1 LVGNFQRFTELVQ
14 PEPIHPPDYC
24 LSFPCIVILIPKN
37 VKNTTTKINPI
48 IIDSIFLIFCSQDRT
63 RTCIKLHIEWVST

>member
-37 VKNTTTKINPI
+37 VKNTTTKIKPI
-48 IIDSIFLIFCSQDRT
+48 IINSI
-63 RTCIKLHIEWVST
+63 

>member
-1 LVGNFQRFTELVQ
+1 MLSGQDSNLQSSLLGALPIEL
-14 PEPIHPPDYC
+14 PDYC

-48 IIDSIFLIFCSQDRT
+48 IINFITLIF
-63 RTCIKLHIEWVST
+63 